1 MFGITKSIS
10 AKVIH
15 TSISKA
21 GLSYA
26 QELESDLQSIIIPPN
41 AGTELEALQQLG
53 LVNTTNAKMIEG
65 IFKAEQEAKKQRAFN
80 IEALRFL
87 TKAIEVFGDN
97 IIFISYPR
105 FLELLVKYNL
115 VVGYLRDFTGTIPE
129 NSINI
134 LLETRKNLV
143 HKDIVDYSVYYWKI
157 QEISLNR
164 DGRED
169 ARAIK
174 KTPAFEFIH
183 RFPFIARNIS
193 PEQCFENAN
202 YIWQGRDLFN
212 AYFPEY
218 WNHGDITTKQYRGSG
233 ELSNDFFIAAPEKE
247 MINKIESVR
256 IRVRPE
262 DPFIISLH
270 KHGVL
275 VHTMWGDEAKDELI
289 AKYGSLVKMISE
301 NKNKEKD

>member
-1 MFGITKSIS
+1 MFGIKKSVS

-41 AGTELEALQQLG
+41 AGTELEALQKLG
-53 LVNTTNAKMIEG
+53 LVNTTNAKMIEE
-65 IFKAEQEAKKQRAFN
+65 IFKAEHESKKQRAFN
-80 IEALRFL
+80 LEALRFL
-87 TKAIEVFGDN
+87 TTAIEIFGDN

-105 FLELLVKYNL
+105 FLELLTKYNL

-129 NSINI
+129 NSINT
-134 LLETRKNLV
+134 LLETRKNLE
-143 HKDIVDYSVYYWKI
+143 HKDIIEYSTYYWKI

-164 DGRED
+164 DKRRDVE
-169 ARAIK
+169 AIK
-174 KTPAFEFIH
+174 KTPAFESIH
-183 RFPFIARNIS
+183 RFPFVVRNVS
-193 PEQCFENAN
+193 PEQCFERDE
-202 YIWQGRDLFN
+202 YIWDGRDLFN

-218 WNHGDITTKQYRGSG
+218 WNHGDITTDQYRGNGDFSD
-233 ELSNDFFIAAPEKE
+233 DFFIAAPENE
-247 MINKIESVR
+247 MINKIESVK
-256 IRVRPE
+256 IRVQPE

-301 NKNKEKD
+301 NK

>member
-21 GLSYA
+21 GLGYA
-26 QELESDLQSIIIPPN
+26 QELESDLQSIIVPPN
-41 AGTELEALQQLG
+41 AGTELEALHELG

-80 IEALRFL
+80 IEALGFL
-87 TKAIEVFGDN
+87 TKAIEIFGDN

-115 VVGYLRDFTGTIPE
+115 VVGYLKDFTGTIPE
-129 NSINI
+129 NSINT
-134 LLETRKNLV
+134 LLEARKNLV
-143 HKDIVDYSVYYWKI
+143 HKDIIDYSAYYWKI
-157 QEISLNR
+157 QGISLNR
-164 DGRED
+164 DGRKVVGE
-169 ARAIK
+169 IK
-174 KTPAFEFIH
+174 KTPAFESIH
-183 RFPFIARNIS
+183 RFPFVVRNMS
-193 PEQCFENAN
+193 PEQCFENSD
-202 YIWQGRDLFN
+202 YIWGSVDLFN

-218 WNHGDITTKQYRGSG
+218 MNHGDITTHRYRGDG
-233 ELSNDFFIAAPEKE
+233 ELSNDFFIAAPENE

-301 NKNKEKD
+301 NK

>member
-1 MFGITKSIS
+1 MFGITKSVS

-41 AGTELEALQQLG
+41 AGTELEALQKLG

-65 IFKAEQEAKKQRAFN
+65 IFKAEQEAKKQKAFN

-87 TKAIEVFGDN
+87 TAAIEVFGDN

-105 FLELLVKYNL
+105 FLELLTKYNL

-143 HKDIVDYSVYYWKI
+143 HKDIVGYSAYYWKI

-164 DGRED
+164 NGIATR
-169 ARAIK
+169 AAIK

-183 RFPFIARNIS
+183 RFPFIVRNVS
-193 PEQCFENAN
+193 PERCFENAD
-202 YIWQGRDLFN
+202 YIWNSRGLFN

-218 WNHGDITTKQYRGSG
+218 WNDGDIIVTTKQFRGSG

-301 NKNKEKD
+301 NK

>member
-41 AGTELEALQQLG
+41 AGTELEALQELG
-53 LVNTTNAKMIEG
+53 LVNTTNAKMIEE
-65 IFKAEQEAKKQRAFN
+65 IFKAEREAKKQRAFN
-80 IEALRFL
+80 LEALKFL
-87 TKAIEVFGDN
+87 TTAIEIFGDN

-115 VVGYLRDFTGTIPE
+115 VVGYLKNFTGTIPE
-129 NSINI
+129 NSINT
-134 LLETRKNLV
+134 LLETKKNLE
-143 HKDIVDYSVYYWKI
+143 HKDIIEYSTYYWKI

-169 ARAIK
+169 AAAIK
-174 KTPAFEFIH
+174 KTPAFESIH
-183 RFPFIARNIS
+183 RFPFVVRNVS
-193 PEQCFENAN
+193 PEQCFERDD
-202 YIWQGRDLFN
+202 YIWNGRDLFN

-218 WNHGDITTKQYRGSG
+218 WNHGDINTYQYRGSG

-247 MINKIESVR
+247 MINKIGSVR
-256 IRVRPE
+256 IRIQPE

-275 VHTMWGDEAKDELI
+275 VHTMWGDEAKDELV

-301 NKNKEKD
+301 NK

>member
-21 GLSYA
+21 GLNYA

-41 AGTELEALQQLG
+41 AGTELEALQELG

-65 IFKAEQEAKKQRAFN
+65 IFKAEREAKKQRAFN
-80 IEALRFL
+80 IEALGFL
-87 TKAIEVFGDN
+87 TKAIEIFGDN

-105 FLELLVKYNL
+105 FLDLLMKYNL
-115 VVGYLRDFTGTIPE
+115 VVGYLKDFTGTIPE
-129 NSINI
+129 NSINT
-134 LLETRKNLV
+134 LLETRKNLG
-143 HKDIVDYSVYYWKI
+143 HKDIIDYSVHYWKI

-164 DGRED
+164 AGRGDEKE
-169 ARAIK
+169 IK
-174 KTPAFEFIH
+174 KTPAFESIH
-183 RFPFIARNIS
+183 RFPFVVRNVS
-193 PEQCFENAN
+193 PEQCFETNN
-202 YIWQGRDLFN
+202 FILDSRGLFN

-218 WNHGDITTKQYRGSG
+218 WNHGDITTYQYRGNG
-233 ELSNDFFIAAPEKE
+233 EPSNDFFIAAPENE

-256 IRVRPE
+256 IRVYPE

-275 VHTMWGDEAKDELI
+275 IHTMWGDEAKDELI

-301 NKNKEKD
+301 NK

>member
-41 AGTELEALQQLG
+41 AGTELEALQELG
-53 LVNTTNAKMIEG
+53 LVNTTNARMIEG
-65 IFKAEQEAKKQRAFN
+65 VFKAEQEAKKQKAFN

-87 TKAIEVFGDN
+87 TTAIEIFGDN

-105 FLELLVKYNL
+105 FLELLMKYNL

-129 NSINI
+129 NSINT
-134 LLETRKNLV
+134 LLEARKHLV
-143 HKDIVDYSVYYWKI
+143 HKDIIDYSAYYWKV

-164 DGRED
+164 DGRWDEKG
-169 ARAIK
+169 IK
-174 KTPAFEFIH
+174 KTLAFESIH
-183 RFPFIARNIS
+183 RFPFIVRNMS
-193 PEQCFENAN
+193 PEQCFDPTDGSVWSNR
-202 YIWQGRDLFN
+202 GLFN

-218 WNHGDITTKQYRGSG
+218 TNHGEITTHQYCTRGERSH
-233 ELSNDFFIAAPEKE
+233 EFFIAAPENE

-301 NKNKEKD
+301 NK

>member
-21 GLSYA
+21 GLNYA

-41 AGTELEALQQLG
+41 AGTELEALRNLG

-65 IFKAEQEAKKQRAFN
+65 IFKAEREAEKQKAFN
-80 IEALRFL
+80 LEALRFL
-87 TKAIEVFGDN
+87 TKAIEIFGDN

-115 VVGYLRDFTGTIPE
+115 VVGYLKDFTGTIPE
-129 NSINI
+129 NSINT

-143 HKDIVDYSVYYWKI
+143 HKDIIDYSVHYWKI

-164 DGRED
+164 DGRWDEKG
-169 ARAIK
+169 IK
-174 KTPAFEFIH
+174 KTSAFESIH
-183 RFPFIARNIS
+183 RFPFIVRNVS
-193 PEQCFENAN
+193 PEQCFETDKF
-202 YIWQGRDLFN
+202 IWGGRDLFN

-218 WNHGDITTKQYRGSG
+218 WNHGDITTYQYRGNGDFSD
-233 ELSNDFFIAAPEKE
+233 DFFIAAPENE

-256 IRVRPE
+256 IRVQPE

-301 NKNKEKD
+301 NK

>member
-41 AGTELEALQQLG
+41 AGTELEALQELG
-53 LVNTTNAKMIEG
+53 LINTTNAKMIEG
-65 IFKAEQEAKKQRAFN
+65 IFKAEREAKKQKAFN
-80 IEALRFL
+80 LEALRFL
-87 TKAIEVFGDN
+87 TTAIEIFGDN

-115 VVGYLRDFTGTIPE
+115 VVGYLKDFTGTIPE
-129 NSINI
+129 NSINV

-143 HKDIVDYSVYYWKI
+143 HKDIIDYSVHYWKI
-157 QEISLNR
+157 QEITLNR
-164 DGRED
+164 DGRRDEKE
-169 ARAIK
+169 IK
-174 KTPAFEFIH
+174 KTPAFESIH
-183 RFPFIARNIS
+183 RFPFIVRNVS
-193 PEQCFENAN
+193 PEQCFETDKF
-202 YIWQGRDLFN
+202 IWGGRDLFN

-218 WNHGDITTKQYRGSG
+218 WNHGDITTFQYRGNGDFSD
-233 ELSNDFFIAAPEKE
+233 DFFIAAPENE
-247 MINKIESVR
+247 MINKIESVK
-256 IRVRPE
+256 IRVQPE

-301 NKNKEKD
+301 NK

>member
-1 MFGITKSIS
+1 MFGIKRNIS

-41 AGTELEALQQLG
+41 ANEELEALQKLG
-53 LVNTTNAKMIEG
+53 LINTTNAKMIEG

-80 IEALRFL
+80 IEALGFL

-105 FLELLVKYNL
+105 FLDLLVKYNL

-129 NSINI
+129 NSINV
-134 LLETRKNLV
+134 LLETRKNLE
-143 HKDIVDYSVYYWKI
+143 HKDIIGYSARYWKI
-157 QEISLNR
+157 KEISLNR

-169 ARAIK
+169 EKAIK

-183 RFPFIARNIS
+183 RFPFIIKNVS
-193 PEQCFENAN
+193 PEQCFESAN
-202 YIWQGRDLFN
+202 YIWIDRDLFN

-218 WNHGDITTKQYRGSG
+218 PNHGSIDTYQYRGDG
-233 ELSNDFFIAAPEKE
+233 ELSTDFFIAAPEKE
-247 MINKIESVR
+247 MVNKIESVK
-256 IRVRPE
+256 IRVQPE

-289 AKYGSLVKMISE
+289 ARYGALVKMIS
-301 NKNKEKD
+301 KNK

>member
-1 MFGITKSIS
+1 MFGITKSVS

-41 AGTELEALQQLG
+41 ANAELKALQELG

-65 IFKAEQEAKKQRAFN
+65 IFKAEREAKKQKSFN

-87 TKAIEVFGDN
+87 TTAIKIFGDN

-105 FLELLVKYNL
+105 FLELLMKYNL

-129 NSINI
+129 NCINT
-134 LLETRKNLV
+134 LLETRESLE
-143 HKDIVDYSVYYWKI
+143 HKEIIDYSAYYWKI

-169 ARAIK
+169 AGAIK
-174 KTPAFEFIH
+174 KTSAFESIH
-183 RFPFIARNIS
+183 RFPFIVRNVS
-193 PEQCFENAN
+193 PEQCFDHNGS
-202 YIWQGRDLFN
+202 IWSGRELFN
-212 AYFPEY
+212 VYFPEY
-218 WNHGDITTKQYRGSG
+218 LNHGEISTDRYYGG
-233 ELSNDFFIAAPEKE
+233 DFSNDFFIAAPEKE

-256 IRVRPE
+256 VRVRPE

-301 NKNKEKD
+301 NK

>member
-41 AGTELEALQQLG
+41 AGTELEALQELG
-53 LVNTTNAKMIEG
+53 LINTTNAKMIEG
-65 IFKAEQEAKKQRAFN
+65 IFKAEREAKKQKAFN
-80 IEALRFL
+80 LEALRFL
-87 TKAIEVFGDN
+87 TKAIEIFGDN

-105 FLELLVKYNL
+105 FLELLVRYNL
-115 VVGYLRDFTGTIPE
+115 VVGYLKDFTGTIPE
-129 NSINI
+129 NSINV

-143 HKDIVDYSVYYWKI
+143 HKNIIDYSARYWKI
-157 QEISLNR
+157 QEITLNR
-164 DGRED
+164 DGRRDEKE
-169 ARAIK
+169 IK
-174 KTPAFEFIH
+174 KTPAFESIH
-183 RFPFIARNIS
+183 RFPFIIRNVS
-193 PEQCFENAN
+193 PEQCFETDKF
-202 YIWQGRDLFN
+202 IWGGRDLFN

-218 WNHGDITTKQYRGSG
+218 WNHGDITTYQYRGNGDFSD
-233 ELSNDFFIAAPEKE
+233 DFFIAAPENE
-247 MINKIESVR
+247 MINKIASVK
-256 IRVRPE
+256 IRVQPE

-275 VHTMWGDEAKDELI
+275 VHTMWGDEAKDELV

-301 NKNKEKD
+301 NK

>member
-21 GLSYA
+21 GLNYA

-41 AGTELEALQQLG
+41 AGTELEALQELG

-65 IFKAEQEAKKQRAFN
+65 IFKAEREAKKQKAFN
-80 IEALRFL
+80 LEALKFL
-87 TKAIEVFGDN
+87 TKAIEIFGDN

-134 LLETRKNLV
+134 LLETRKNLE
-143 HKDIVDYSVYYWKI
+143 HKDIIEYSARYWKI

-164 DGRED
+164 DGRRDEKE
-169 ARAIK
+169 IK
-174 KTPAFEFIH
+174 KTPAFESIH
-183 RFPFIARNIS
+183 RFPFIVRNVS
-193 PEQCFENAN
+193 PEQCFETDKF
-202 YIWQGRDLFN
+202 IWGGRDLFN

-218 WNHGDITTKQYRGSG
+218 WNHGDITTYQYRGNG
-233 ELSNDFFIAAPEKE
+233 DFCDDFFIAAPENE
-247 MINKIESVR
+247 MINKIESVK
-256 IRVRPE
+256 IRVQPE

-275 VHTMWGDEAKDELI
+275 VHTMWGDEARDELI

-301 NKNKEKD
+301 NK

>member
-21 GLSYA
+21 GLNYA

-41 AGTELEALQQLG
+41 AGTELEALQELG

-65 IFKAEQEAKKQRAFN
+65 IFKAEREAKKQKAFN
-80 IEALRFL
+80 LEALRFL
-87 TKAIEVFGDN
+87 TKAIEIFGDN

-134 LLETRKNLV
+134 LLETRKNLE
-143 HKDIVDYSVYYWKI
+143 HKDIIEYSAHYWKI

-164 DGRED
+164 DGRRDEKE
-169 ARAIK
+169 IK
-174 KTPAFEFIH
+174 KTPAFESIH
-183 RFPFIARNIS
+183 RFPFVVRNMS
-193 PEQCFENAN
+193 PEQCFETDKF
-202 YIWQGRDLFN
+202 IWGGRDLFN

-218 WNHGDITTKQYRGSG
+218 WNHGDITTYQYRGNGDFSD
-233 ELSNDFFIAAPEKE
+233 DFFIAAPENE

-256 IRVRPE
+256 IRVHPE

-301 NKNKEKD
+301 NK

>member
-10 AKVIH
+10 ADVIH
-15 TSISKA
+15 TSISQA

-26 QELESDLQSIIIPPN
+26 QELESDLNSIIIPPN
-41 AGTELEALQQLG
+41 AGTELEALQKLG

-65 IFKAEQEAKKQRAFN
+65 IFKAEQEAKKQRSFN
-80 IEALRFL
+80 LEALRFL
-87 TKAIEVFGDN
+87 TKAIEIFGDN

-115 VVGYLRDFTGTIPE
+115 VVGYLKDFTGTIPE
-129 NSINI
+129 NSINT
-134 LLETRKNLV
+134 LLETKKNLG
-143 HKDIVDYSVYYWKI
+143 HEDIIDYSTYYWRI
-157 QEISLNR
+157 REISLDR
-164 DGRED
+164 DGRKDEKE
-169 ARAIK
+169 IK

-183 RFPFIARNIS
+183 RFPFIVRNMS
-193 PEQCFENAN
+193 PEQCFQRAD
-202 YIWQGRDLFN
+202 YIRNGVDLFN

-218 WNHGDITTKQYRGSG
+218 RNHGDITTDQYPGDG
-233 ELSNDFFIAAPEKE
+233 KLSNDFFIAAPENE

-289 AKYGSLVKMISE
+289 ARYGALVKMISE
-301 NKNKEKD
+301 NK

>member
-21 GLSYA
+21 GLNYA

-41 AGTELEALQQLG
+41 AGTELEALRNLG

-65 IFKAEQEAKKQRAFN
+65 IFKAEREAKKQKAFN
-80 IEALRFL
+80 LEALKFL
-87 TKAIEVFGDN
+87 TKAIEIFGDN

-115 VVGYLRDFTGTIPE
+115 VVGYLKDFTGTIPE
-129 NSINI
+129 NSINT
-134 LLETRKNLV
+134 LLETRKNLE
-143 HKDIVDYSVYYWKI
+143 HKDIIEYSVHYWKI

-164 DGRED
+164 DGRWDEKG
-169 ARAIK
+169 IK
-174 KTPAFEFIH
+174 KTPAFESIH
-183 RFPFIARNIS
+183 RFPFIVRNVS
-193 PEQCFENAN
+193 PEQCFETDKF
-202 YIWQGRDLFN
+202 IWGGRDLFN

-218 WNHGDITTKQYRGSG
+218 WNHGDITTLQYRGNGDFSD
-233 ELSNDFFIAAPEKE
+233 DFFIAAPENE
-247 MINKIESVR
+247 MINKIESVK
-256 IRVRPE
+256 IRVQPE

-270 KHGVL
+270 KHGIL
-275 VHTMWGDEAKDELI
+275 VHTMWGDEAKDELV

-301 NKNKEKD
+301 NK